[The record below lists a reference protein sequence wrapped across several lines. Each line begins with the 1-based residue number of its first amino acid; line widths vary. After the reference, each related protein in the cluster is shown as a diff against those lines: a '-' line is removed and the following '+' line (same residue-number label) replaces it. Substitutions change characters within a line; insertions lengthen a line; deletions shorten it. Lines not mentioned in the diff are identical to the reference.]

1 MICLDQA
8 YFPGF
13 YFVLFGF
20 FLFSFS
26 FFSRLATFIFFIT
39 YKIYIVIFYFFEQ

>member
-20 FLFSFS
+20 FLFF
-26 FFSRLATFIFFIT
+26 LAWLHLNSLLLT
-39 YKIYIVIFYFFEQ
+39 KYI